1 MLIDYVYSIQTIRAT
16 EAEARTEPLNHHK
29 HPLTEVRRLVL
40 PCHRQSGLLP
50 THSALLRDEPILPA
64 IRVHLKHHQIKKKEL
79 QYPYAAAC

>member
-40 PCHRQSGLLP
+40 LCHSSLDCCRLTRLSYVMSLFF
-50 THSALLRDEPILPA
+50 LRYVCI
-64 IRVHLKHHQIKKKEL
+64 
-79 QYPYAAAC
+79 